1 MASSNIR
8 VFRSIYGDV
17 CVIEERADGTYECR
31 IDYGRSGVDTC
42 VLGSFEAARRWM
54 RREIY
59 DWAEV

>member
-1 MASSNIR
+1 MTSSNIR

-31 IDYGRSGVDTC
+31 IDYGRMGVDVK
-42 VLGSFEAARRWM
+42 VLGSFEAARRYM
-54 RREIY
+54 RQDVR